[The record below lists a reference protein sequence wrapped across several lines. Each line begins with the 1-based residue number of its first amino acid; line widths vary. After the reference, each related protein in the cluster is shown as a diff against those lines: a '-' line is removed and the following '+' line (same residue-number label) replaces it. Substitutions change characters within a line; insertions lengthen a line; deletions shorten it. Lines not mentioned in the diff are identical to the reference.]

1 MSGFLLDT
9 DILSLFAKTDALA
22 LLRQLL
28 GLDRL
33 PITTGVFNEIV
44 VPLEYGYEFPHRI
57 IAEATTVLMSPDE
70 VATFEALR
78 LEGAISAADAEIVAI
93 CQHRAWIYVTMDR
106 VAAHYAEQF
115 GVRAVDLH
123 ALLKAMLASGLLDEE
138 QLRSLVKQMEQADR
152 TSFPFKDDLFGDTD
166 SHAHPQ
172 P

>member
-44 VPLEYGYEFPHRI
+44 VPLEYGYEFPNRI

-93 CQHRAWIYVTMDR
+93 C
-106 VAAHYAEQF
+106 
-115 GVRAVDLH
+115 
-123 ALLKAMLASGLLDEE
+123 
-138 QLRSLVKQMEQADR
+138 
-152 TSFPFKDDLFGDTD
+152 
-166 SHAHPQ
+166 
-172 P
+172 